1 MACSIVWIYLKR
13 AAATDAIS
21 FVYRSL
27 KGIAGP
33 GEERGLLRKGFTFV
47 YQSLA
52 NVMAS
57 CWQRLER
64 RVRRRPAQ
72 SAELSRLTSMGIR
85 NDDLL

>member
-1 MACSIVWIYLKR
+1 MACSIVLIYLKR
-13 AAATDAIS
+13 AAAIHAIS

-27 KGIAGP
+27 KGIA
-33 GEERGLLRKGFTFV
+33 RACCQRLRKGFTFV

-52 NVMAS
+52 NVIAS
-57 CWQRLER
+57 CWQRLKR

-72 SAELSRLTSMGIR
+72 SAELTTMGIR

>member
-1 MACSIVWIYLKR
+1 VACSIVWIYLKR

-21 FVYRSL
+21 FVYRFL
-27 KGIAGP
+27 EGIAGP
-33 GEERGLLRKGFTFV
+33 CCPRLRKGFTFV

-72 SAELSRLTSMGIR
+72 SAELTSMGIR
-85 NDDLL
+85 DDDLL